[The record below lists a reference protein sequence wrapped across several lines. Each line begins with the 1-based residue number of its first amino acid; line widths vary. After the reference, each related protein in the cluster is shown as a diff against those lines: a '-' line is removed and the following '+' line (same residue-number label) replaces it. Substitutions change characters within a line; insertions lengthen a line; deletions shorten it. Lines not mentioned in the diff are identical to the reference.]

1 MSDWVR
7 KEKRV
12 QDRNNRLSGKG
23 ITSGGLFQ
31 GLVDTTSGEQQS
43 AKLTYS
49 GGISDI
55 PLPMPFESSSSWIRS
70 IPDTG
75 AAALLSYRSDTQ
87 EPTFVR
93 YLNDEP
99 TKRLSGY
106 SGGKNLYKPLL
117 PGEHE
122 IHSSGNAQSYYGQRP
137 ILEQRGGIIRSWLDQ
152 DKAESGQKA
161 PLHVRQL
168 HGHESNIVGDEERL
182 GVVRRPQELNF
193 ANATLLGSMTSSNF
207 YDYPYPD
214 FSLPGGVPAA
224 FGLLSEVIGAASEL
238 ASSVTGTYKI
248 RPFAKEY
255 LRVIKNDIHVGAG
268 PAKVFLPPTYLV
280 DIREGQV
287 FDDEGEQVTGEGGAY
302 LRAKHEYFTTLTDST
317 KMEIDDLGNVVW
329 SLSLG
334 ATDGWVTK
342 VPFGAWKLDANL
354 GIDMKTL
361 TSISMSS
368 TLGTDISATTDIT
381 LNSTLNTAIAAGLN
395 YEESANGTHDTSS
408 KMDMSVKT
416 EMNYTN
422 ETQLVYEAKAGV
434 KMALNAPQVEIG
446 SSPSEPT
453 VMGQQ
458 LSTWLQTLCDL
469 FTNNA
474 ANVGIG
480 NMGAPVPLNPA
491 ITSGVA
497 SLAAQIQ
504 LLTSKTITVTA

>member
-1 MSDWVR
+1 MGDWIQ
-7 KEKRV
+7 KEKRMR
-12 QDRNNRLSGKG
+12 DRQNRLSGRG
-23 ITSGGLFQ
+23 VTSGGLFQ
-31 GLVDTTSGEQQS
+31 GLVDTTSGEHQS

-49 GGISDI
+49 GGTSDI
-55 PLPMPFESSSSWIRS
+55 PLPMPFESSDSWIRS
-70 IPDTG
+70 IPNSG

-87 EPTFVR
+87 EATFVR

-99 TKRLSGY
+99 SSRLAAYGR
-106 SGGKNLYKPLL
+106 GFNLYKPLL

-161 PLHVRQL
+161 PIHVRQM
-168 HGHESNIVGDEERL
+168 HGHESNLVGDEERL

-193 ANATLLGSMTSSNF
+193 ANAALLGTMTSSNF

-238 ASSVTGTYKI
+238 ASTVTGTYKI
-248 RPFAKEY
+248 RPFGKEY

-287 FDDEGEQVTGEGGAY
+287 FDDAGEQVIGEGGAY

-354 GIDMKTL
+354 GIEMSTL
-361 TSISMSS
+361 TSTTMSS
-368 TLGTDISATTDIT
+368 MLSTDISATTDVT

-395 YEESANGTHDTSS
+395 FEVTANGTWDGTS
-408 KMDMSVKT
+408 KMDMSLKSNMNLNT
-416 EMNYTN
+416 EAAM
-422 ETQLVYEAKAGV
+422 VYEAKGGI
-434 KMALNAPQVEIG
+434 KMVLNAPQVEIG

-491 ITSGVA
+491 VVSGIA

-504 LLTSKTITVTA
+504 LLTSKTITVSA